1 MEETNLIRKSSKAD
15 KKTSFSRD
23 ELLAFSKED
32 LADHVLRLQ
41 ASNVQLRNLMKKQIG
56 DDSSNSTKSSS
67 SNPQKREFDFTKHC
81 KRHILLRILYLGWD
95 YQGYATQEDTIN
107 TIEYHLFA
115 ALQKSC
121 LVEDRQTSNYH
132 RCGRTDKGVSSYG
145 QVISIDVRSKL
156 KEDYSLDSDPSKELP
171 YCKILNRLL
180 PSEIRAVAWRPAPSD
195 FSARFDCVQRT
206 YKYYFPKGSLNLD
219 AMRKAAQYV
228 MGTHDFRNLCKMD
241 VGNGV
246 VNYVRE
252 IRSICI
258 EDFKGS
264 VSQNN
269 SKFDMMVLTLVGT
282 AFLWHQVRCLV
293 AILLL
298 VGQGYE
304 EPEVMLK
311 LLDIETNP
319 RKPQYSMASE
329 VPLNLFHCQ
338 YSFDDSLWLVDEETI
353 SEVESSLQR
362 IWTFS
367 SVKTVMLMDMLNQIS
382 SLKTEGISNFDTSQ
396 ALLQG
401 VKSKIYKPLLERQT
415 CESLESRIQHYS
427 KRRRLDDCNDE
438 STSRAEFNEEK
449 TK

>member
-1 MEETNLIRKSSKAD
+1 MSGKVD
-15 KKTSFSRD
+15 KKATFSRD
-23 ELLAFSKED
+23 ELLSFSKED
-32 LADHVLRLQ
+32 LADHIMRLQ
-41 ASNVQLRNLMKKQIG
+41 ASNTQLRNLIKKQTEEGSKNIP
-56 DDSSNSTKSSS
+56 STSQQRK
-67 SNPQKREFDFTKHC
+67 FDFKKHC
-81 KRHILLRILYLGWD
+81 KRHILLRILYMGWD
-95 YQGYATQEDTIN
+95 YQGYATQEDTNN
-107 TIEYHLFA
+107 TIEHHLFA
-115 ALQKSC
+115 ALKKSC

-132 RCGRTDKGVSSYG
+132 RCGRTDKGVSSFG

-156 KEDYSLDSDPSKELP
+156 KEDYSMDTDPAKELP

-180 PSEIRAVAWRPAPSD
+180 PNEIRAVAWRPAPSD
-195 FSARFDCVQRT
+195 FSARFDCQQRT
-206 YKYYFPKGSLNLD
+206 YKYYFPRGSLNLD

-228 MGTHDFRNLCKMD
+228 LGTHDFRNLCKMD

-252 IRSICI
+252 IRSINI
-258 EDFKGS
+258 ENCTGS
-264 VSQNN
+264 QGQYN
-269 SKFDMMVLTLVGT
+269 SRYDMMVLTLIGT

-304 EPEVMLK
+304 EPEVMVQ

-338 YSFDDSLWLVDEETI
+338 YPFDDSLWLVDEETI

-367 SVKTVMLMDMLNQIS
+367 SVKTVMLTDVLQQIS
-382 SLKTEGISNFDTSQ
+382 KLKAKDSNFDASE

-415 CESLESRIQHYS
+415 CESLESRLQHYA
-427 KRRRLDDCNDE
+427 KKRRLDDCKSE
-438 STSRAEFNEEK
+438 SKPTAKIEGDMD
-449 TK
+449 